1 MGRAATVHI
10 RAGEGDGALPAC
22 LARGLGVEFMIT
34 KLQVN
39 NKQKLLMQNPRR
51 HRHPSPQLHMN
62 MYAML

>member
-22 LARGLGVEFMIT
+22 LARGLGVEFMTT

-39 NKQKLLMQNPRR
+39 KDLLLRQPLRR
-51 HRHPSPQLHMN
+51 HRRPSPQWDI
-62 MYAML
+62 